1 MRFIGNKSKLLNQIY
16 NVIKDDTS
24 IKTIFDCFAGTGSVG
39 EFFHNKGYKIISNDL
54 LYFSYVIQMCKLVVN
69 IKNITFVKFNQE
81 TWWDNE
87 KDGLINIM
95 NYLNNLELKEGFIFK
110 NYTPEGTKDN
120 EYQRMY
126 FSNQNGKKIDTIRE
140 KIEEWNTNNMINKQE
155 YYLLLGNLL
164 ESTSLVSNITGT
176 YGAFLKKWDNRS
188 LKLLNLKNVYEM
200 NGNDN
205 NIVLNV
211 DSKTILKDYEYD
223 LLYMDP
229 PYNSRQYGSN
239 YHILETISRY
249 DNPNIKGK
257 TGLRNY
263 DDTKS
268 NFCSKVKI
276 KNELDY
282 FAKNANCNNILMSYN
297 NEGILPKEEINKIF
311 EKYGNI
317 KCINVDY
324 RRFDSQKNGKKK
336 IKKET
341 IKEYLFF
348 VKIFDED
355 EISTDNPLDKLINK
369 IFNEDCLNGMTKIP
383 DKSIDMILCDLPY
396 NLTECSF
403 DKQIIPLDKLWK
415 QYERI
420 IKDGGAIVLF
430 GKQPFTSLL
439 TMSKPKL
446 FKYEL
451 IWKKSKKGNF
461 PQAPYRF
468 LSEHENI
475 LVFSNGGTAKNA
487 KIKMKYNPQGLKDCN
502 KKMKGKT
509 GNTEFRKGRK
519 TQKDYVQTKTGY
531 PASILEF
538 SNQRSFHPTSKPVD
552 LCEFL
557 VKSFSNEDDIIL
569 DNCMGSASTALA
581 CKNTNRKY
589 IGYEIDEKYYKQSL
603 ERLK

>member
-1 MRFIGNKSKLLNQIY
+1 
-16 NVIKDDTS
+16 
-24 IKTIFDCFAGTGSVG
+24 
-39 EFFHNKGYKIISNDL
+39 
-54 LYFSYVIQMCKLVVN
+54 
-69 IKNITFVKFNQE
+69 
-81 TWWDNE
+81 
-87 KDGLINIM
+87 
-95 NYLNNLELKEGFIFK
+95 LNNLELKEGFIFK

-188 LKLLNLKNVYEM
+188 LKLLNLKNFYEM

-211 DSKTILKDYEYD
+211 DSKTILEDYEYD

-276 KNELDY
+276 KNELDN
-282 FAKNANCNNILMSYN
+282 FAKNANCYNILMSYN

-317 KCINVDY
+317 KCIDVDY

-336 IKKET
+336 IKKKT

-355 EISTDNPLDKLINK
+355 EISEDEDENE
-369 IFNEDCLNGMTKIP
+369 NED
-383 DKSIDMILCDLPY
+383 
-396 NLTECSF
+396 E
-403 DKQIIPLDKLWK
+403 
-415 QYERI
+415 
-420 IKDGGAIVLF
+420 
-430 GKQPFTSLL
+430 
-439 TMSKPKL
+439 
-446 FKYEL
+446 
-451 IWKKSKKGNF
+451 
-461 PQAPYRF
+461 
-468 LSEHENI
+468 
-475 LVFSNGGTAKNA
+475 
-487 KIKMKYNPQGLKDCN
+487 
-502 KKMKGKT
+502 
-509 GNTEFRKGRK
+509 
-519 TQKDYVQTKTGY
+519 
-531 PASILEF
+531 
-538 SNQRSFHPTSKPVD
+538 
-552 LCEFL
+552 
-557 VKSFSNEDDIIL
+557 NED
-569 DNCMGSASTALA
+569 
-581 CKNTNRKY
+581 
-589 IGYEIDEKYYKQSL
+589 
-603 ERLK
+603 